1 MTRDNLIQK
10 IWRKTVK
17 TDNNQNNGGGCTE
30 VSILPMIIGS
40 YFNLLNTVL
49 LKLVAIE
56 EELVDYGENVIT
68 AGVQLQLFS
77 YLLLFLA
84 SSLAS
89 KESSSSWSSIESLR
103 GAGSSVILYCK
114 CV

>member
-30 VSILPMIIGS
+30 VSILPMIISS

-49 LKLVAIE
+49 LLVAIE

-68 AGVQLQLFS
+68 AGVQF
-77 YLLLFLA
+77 
-84 SSLAS
+84 
-89 KESSSSWSSIESLR
+89 
-103 GAGSSVILYCK
+103 
-114 CV
+114 

>member
-17 TDNNQNNGGGCTE
+17 TDNNQNNGGECTE

-49 LKLVAIE
+49 LLVAIE